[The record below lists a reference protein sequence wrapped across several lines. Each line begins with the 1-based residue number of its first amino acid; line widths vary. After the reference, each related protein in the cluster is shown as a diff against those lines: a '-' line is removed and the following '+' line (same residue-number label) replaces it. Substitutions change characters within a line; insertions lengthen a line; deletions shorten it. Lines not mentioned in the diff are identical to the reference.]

1 MKKSVLAGM
10 LAAVML
16 LSGCSGVSQEKYTSL
31 SEENKKLQQQISSLQ
46 SDNSEL
52 EGNNTTLKSENEQ
65 LTDNYEKLKKEAEP
79 YLQLSEAERAAEM
92 ERLQKEE
99 DERKAKEEAA
109 RQEEEAKGYETGITF
124 DDISRSPEK
133 YKGKKVKFSG
143 YVLQVIEGYVTN
155 SIRMSTN
162 GRYDDVI
169 LVDYKTSLV
178 DVRLLE
184 GDEVV
189 VYGAFSGMETYTTV
203 MGSSVTV
210 PLVNAD
216 IMSLDGEIGSNDTSQ
231 PTEISQNPVTY
242 SVLYDD
248 EYVNIS
254 FCGIEKYSNKECVTY
269 MIENKNDFAIEV
281 WSSTVALDGI
291 DLGEM
296 SGNGNISPKSKG
308 KVYFYKDDKSNID
321 NKNPST
327 VSGSLIL
334 NSKGSEKIDGKTYYE
349 ISFYGNVS

>member
-1 MKKSVLAGM
+1 MRKTVLAGA

-16 LSGCSGVSQEKYTSL
+16 LSGCSGVSQEEYNSL
-31 SEENKKLQQQISSLQ
+31 LEENLRLLSQNEELSSKLDRQLS
-46 SDNSEL
+46 
-52 EGNNTTLKSENEQ
+52 NNTSYYAENKRITEEYEQ
-65 LTDNYEKLKKEAEP
+65 LKKDAEP

-92 ERLQKEE
+92 ERLKKEE
-99 DERKAKEEAA
+99 EERKAQEEVA

-124 DDISRSPEK
+124 DDISRTPEK

-143 YVLQVIEGYVTN
+143 YVLQVIEGYTIN
-155 SIRMSTN
+155 SIRMSTD
-162 GRYDDVI
+162 GRYSDVI

-189 VYGAFSGMETYTTV
+189 VYGTFSDMETYTTV

-216 IMSLDGEIGSNDTSQ
+216 IISLDDEIGSNDTSQ
-231 PTEISQNPVTY
+231 PTESTQNPVTY

-254 FCGIEKYSNKECVTY
+254 FCGIEKYSSKESVVY
-269 MIENKNDFAIEV
+269 MIENKNDFALHV
-281 WSSTVALDGI
+281 WDPTVSLDGF

-296 SGNGNISPKSKG
+296 SGMYDISPKSKG
-308 KVYFYKDDKSNID
+308 KVYFYKDDKSGID
-321 NKNPST
+321 NKNPSS
-327 VSGSLIL
+327 VSGSLTL
-334 NSKGSEKIDGKTYYE
+334 NSKGNEKINGQIYYKV
-349 ISFYGNVS
+349 SFSGEVS